1 MAVPDRAQHRDE
13 RAAAAPHGAL
23 EGVGDPEDPSRLSSP
38 AALLDLQADH
48 ALVQQALRQ
57 LAPEQREMVILRFLR
72 ELPHSEVARALGKNE
87 QATRALQYRALRRMS
102 SLLDS

>member
-1 MAVPDRAQHRDE
+1 
-13 RAAAAPHGAL
+13 
-23 EGVGDPEDPSRLSSP
+23 
-38 AALLDLQADH
+38 
-48 ALVQQALRQ
+48 
-57 LAPEQREMVILRFLR
+57 MVILRFLR